1 MILRPEPKRLL
12 IYSFYDKSGIIDRYV
27 TMVIKDLKRNVS
39 RTVFVSNGKLA
50 DKQSEK
56 LEGIVDKILERE
68 NEGPDVWAYKQ
79 ALEGEGFDS
88 LSQYDEVIL
97 MNSSLMGPVEST
109 DRMFS
114 DMSSKD
120 LDFWGLSKFHEVEEA
135 QANAFSGRNNSEYIQ
150 PHFIVARKGLLS
162 SEYFEKYW
170 RNMPDIETQVD
181 SARTYET
188 GFTERFRKLGF
199 KYDVY
204 VNTDSIAA
212 YSNSPINYMPVEMI
226 KEYHCP
232 YFKKELFFDS
242 YNKVLEF
249 TTGQI
254 ASDLMEYL
262 KSNTKYDTNLI
273 WDNIL
278 RCYDMIDI
286 KNCLSLNYILPS
298 DRRNDSG
305 DAGHKKVA
313 LIYHSHFPELIDD
326 TVRYVNNM
334 PEYADIYI
342 TANTDENIA
351 LLKERFKNHKFNK
364 LEIIPKINRG
374 RDVSSMLVAA
384 KDFIMDYDFV
394 CAAHDKKVKH
404 VKPLTVG
411 QGFAYIC
418 LENVLGT
425 ENYVHNIIDLFEKNP
440 RLGLLTP
447 PPPINGTYFAG
458 AGAGWGPN
466 FEIAYVLAKKLG
478 LHVPMSEEHDPIAP
492 IGSTFWFRPA
502 GMKKM
507 FAADW
512 KYDDFPEEP
521 IRDDGTILHAIER
534 LHGFIEQDAGY
545 YCAWGMTDYSSSVYM
560 TALNYMLRG
569 YARNSFQNGIR
580 GDYAYMVAMDEA
592 ALKAYSGIAQAI
604 SSCTKGALAGVVG
617 VGEVQSARMYFDT
630 GNGLSEDDVVI
641 EKIHCDG
648 KLNIIDYKFTVPA
661 NIIRFDPTENKTLML
676 KDLTMIARYKD
687 GSTKEIPLS
696 DCTANGRRFGK
707 NNYVFIDGD
716 PQIKY
721 ASKGRNIVGVL
732 VKCSVNTNVD
742 FEEYAEIVRW
752 YDQTWYCGITGFKRR
767 LWNKIKSVLRPV
779 KNLLVRKNG

>member
-114 DMSSKD
+114 EMSSKD
-120 LDFWGLSKFHEVEEA
+120 LDFWGLSKFYEVEDA
-135 QANAFSGRNNSEYIQ
+135 QTNAFSGRNNSEYIQ

-188 GFTERFRKLGF
+188 GFTERFRELGF

-232 YFKKELFFDS
+232 YFEREVFFHDYSDMVVNTVGQAAHELM
-242 YNKVLEF
+242 K
-249 TTGQI
+249 
-254 ASDLMEYL
+254 YL
-262 KSNTKYDTNLI
+262 KASTDYDTDVI
-273 WDNIL
+273 WENIL
-278 RCYDMIDI
+278 RCCNMSDI
-286 KNCLSLNYILPS
+286 KNALALNYTLPS
-298 DRRNDSG
+298 DKYIGDND
-305 DAGHKKVA
+305 DRKKIA
-313 LIYHSHFPELIDD
+313 LVFHAYFPDLIEE
-326 TVRYVNNM
+326 TARYVDSM
-334 PEYADIYI
+334 PDYADIYI
-342 TANTDENIA
+342 TTNTKEKAD
-351 LLKERFKNHKFNK
+351 LFKERFKDNKFNK
-364 LEIIPKINRG
+364 LEVIEIENRG
-374 RDVSSMLVAA
+374 RDVSSLLVAT
-384 KDFIMDYDFV
+384 KSFIMDYDFV
-394 CAAHDKKVKH
+394 CFAHDKKV
-404 VKPLTVG
+404 G
-411 QGFAYIC
+411 QATHKAIGQSFAYHC
-418 LENVLGT
+418 LENVLAS
-425 ENYVHNIIDLFEKNP
+425 EKYVMNIVDLFEKNP

-447 PPPINGTYFAG
+447 PPPVHEKYFWTMG
-458 AGAGWGPN
+458 SNWGPN
-466 FEIAYVLAKKLG
+466 FNITLSLAEQIG
-478 LHVPMSEEHDPIAP
+478 LDVPINEEHEPIAP
-492 IGSTFWFRPA
+492 LGTMFWFRPV
-502 GMKKM
+502 GMKKL
-507 FAADW
+507 FDCDW
-512 KYDDFPEEP
+512 EYNDFPEEP
-521 IRDDGTILHAIER
+521 NGIDGTILHAVER
-534 LHGFIEQDAGY
+534 IYGFVEQDAGY
-545 YCAWGMTDYSSSVYM
+545 YCAWGMADYSSGMYLSSV
-560 TALNYMLRG
+560 NYMLRG